1 MGTKFTTKF
10 WYVWSRD
17 GVKKAFY
24 RSKRIKQIGKNDT
37 IDRFLFTDFNWKS
50 C

>member
-17 GVKKAFY
+17 GVNKNILPFKED
-24 RSKRIKQIGKNDT
+24 KQIGKNDT
-37 IDRFLFTDFNWKS
+37 IDRFLFTDLNLKS